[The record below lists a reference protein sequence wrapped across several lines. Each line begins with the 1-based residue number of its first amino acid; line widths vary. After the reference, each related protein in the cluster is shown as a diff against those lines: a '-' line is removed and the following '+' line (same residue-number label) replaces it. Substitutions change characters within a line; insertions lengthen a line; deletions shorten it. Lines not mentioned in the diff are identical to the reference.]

1 MKIKLFFL
9 FFLISIT
16 TWAQNPSYSVN
27 AQKMNQLLKFIND
40 AYLDTVNFDL
50 LVDKGMI
57 EVLKELDPHSVFI
70 SKKDVQQA
78 NEPLQGSFDGIGVT
92 FQLIKDTITVMEAIV
107 NGPSEKV
114 GIMAGDKI
122 IKVDTAIAYGK
133 HVNNKWV
140 ADHLRGP
147 KGTKV
152 TVYVKRGK
160 NSELLEFSITRDKI
174 PLNSINVY
182 FMADKNTGYI
192 CLERFAQTSPQE
204 LRDALT
210 RLNARG
216 MKNLIFDLRGNGGG
230 YLPSA
235 FEIAN
240 EFIGDNKMIV
250 YTDNFRKTGE
260 SYKSSGKGEFRKD
273 RLVVLVDENSASASE
288 IVSGAVQ
295 DWDRAIVM
303 GRRTFGKGLV
313 QKPIFL
319 PDGSQ
324 VRLTISKY
332 YTPSGRCVQRP
343 YDDGLDT
350 YLDDLNQRNKHGEFL
365 TADSI
370 KFPDSL
376 KYQTAKGRTVY
387 GGGGI
392 MPDIFIPLD
401 TSKYSSLY
409 NEIVRKGRLVVLVD
423 ENSASASEIVSGAL
437 QDWDRAIVM
446 GRRTFGKGLVQKP
459 IFLPDGS
466 QVRLTISKYYT
477 PSGRCVQRPYDDGL
491 DTYLDDLNQRQ
502 KHGEFLTA
510 DSIKFPDS
518 LKYQTGKGRTVY
530 GGGGIMPDIFIPL
543 DTSRYSSLY
552 GEMIRKGVISE
563 FVLDFMEKNKEN
575 YKTKYANME
584 DFKTNF
590 EISDELFNDLM
601 NYAHKEGIKDTVPFL
616 FSKRMELFLKDK
628 NEQLDSLYNSLED
641 LKNNPQFMEMMVEF
655 VTKSFNE
662 SMRGRNLSK
671 ADEFIK
677 DALKYEIARNL
688 FSYGDARQIFLMNDE
703 GYLKALE
710 VINNDKIFKKYNV
723 DY

>member
-1 MKIKLFFL
+1 
-9 FFLISIT
+9 
-16 TWAQNPSYSVN
+16 
-27 AQKMNQLLKFIND
+27 
-40 AYLDTVNFDL
+40 
-50 LVDKGMI
+50 
-57 EVLKELDPHSVFI
+57 VLKELDPHSVFI

-122 IKVDTAIAYGK
+122 IKVDTVVAYGK

-160 NSELLEFSITRDKI
+160 NPELLEFSITRDKI

-260 SYKSSGKGEFRKD
+260 SYKSSGKGEFRKG

-409 NEIVRKGRLVVLVD
+409 NEIVRKG
-423 ENSASASEIVSGAL
+423 I
-437 QDWDRAIVM
+437 
-446 GRRTFGKGLVQKP
+446 
-459 IFLPDGS
+459 
-466 QVRLTISKYYT
+466 
-477 PSGRCVQRPYDDGL
+477 
-491 DTYLDDLNQRQ
+491 
-502 KHGEFLTA
+502 
-510 DSIKFPDS
+510 
-518 LKYQTGKGRTVY
+518 
-530 GGGGIMPDIFIPL
+530 
-543 DTSRYSSLY
+543 
-552 GEMIRKGVISE
+552 ISE
-563 FVLDFMEKNKEN
+563 FVLDLMETNKEN
-575 YKTKYANME
+575 YKAKYANME

-590 EISDELFNDLM
+590 EISDELFQDLM

-641 LKNNPQFMEMMVEF
+641 LNNNPQFMEMMVEF

-671 ADEFIK
+671 ADDFIK

-703 GYLKALE
+703 GFLKALE